1 MDKVLTT
8 IKAARTEIWKLI
20 DQGKWP
26 SVDHARAAIKVH
38 EHLDKALKLLEDP
51 LSQMP
56 LPEPSTDTIQVPPGK
71 AYLAYCPR
79 GHMMEEDPEA
89 VLRGVYFVCPGCDN
103 KAYSKGD
110 TGVSMAVE
118 E

>member
-1 MDKVLTT
+1 MSHFCWLLT
-8 IKAARTEIWKLI
+8 
-20 DQGKWP
+20 
-26 SVDHARAAIKVH
+26 VH

-56 LPEPSTDTIQVPPGK
+56 LPETTGDPEAPQTPPGK

-79 GHMMEEDPEA
+79 GHMMEDDPEA
-89 VLRGVYFVCPGCDN
+89 VLPGVYFVCPGCDG
-103 KAYSKGD
+103 KSYSKGD
-110 TGVSMAVE
+110 TGVSMVVE